1 MLRLKIKILFWDMV
15 FLKSKIYIFKL
26 VNLELMFMNILWF
39 EIIGSMI
46 VGGLLG
52 WIPGP
57 KLYACE
63 NQARNATSETSID
76 SF

>member
-26 VNLELMFMNILWF
+26 VNLELNLMFMNILWF

-52 WIPGP
+52 
-57 KLYACE
+57 
-63 NQARNATSETSID
+63 
-76 SF
+76 

>member
-1 MLRLKIKILFWDMV
+1 MLRLKIKILFCDMV
-15 FLKSKIYIFKL
+15 FLNSKIYIFKL

-52 WIPGP
+52 
-57 KLYACE
+57 
-63 NQARNATSETSID
+63 
-76 SF
+76 